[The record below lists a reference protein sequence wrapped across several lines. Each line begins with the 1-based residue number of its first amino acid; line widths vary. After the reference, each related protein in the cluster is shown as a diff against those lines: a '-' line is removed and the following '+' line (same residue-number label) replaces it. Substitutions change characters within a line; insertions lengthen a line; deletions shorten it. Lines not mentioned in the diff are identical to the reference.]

1 MREPLYP
8 HFHIYEIASRKSL
21 FTQRRG
27 ETVLKV
33 PEGSTTQLQG
43 QPKGCFSAHFGLRIQ
58 ATSTLRASLA
68 PFSDS
73 LSETVRK
80 VFRATLQPR
89 ILPLFGAQ
97 IGPERDFSALCRA
110 TLPPPP
116 RLFGQSRR
124 NCPKRGSSNPPS
136 VGLAIIPGKERA
148 EWCRCDV
155 S

>member
-43 QPKGCFSAHFGLRIQ
+43 QPKQCFSAHFGLRIQ

-73 LSETVRK
+73 LYEYFIDGTSGNRPSPKFEKK
-80 VFRATLQPR
+80 VVINSSFEGCAHPH
-89 ILPLFGAQ
+89 
-97 IGPERDFSALCRA
+97 
-110 TLPPPP
+110 
-116 RLFGQSRR
+116 
-124 NCPKRGSSNPPS
+124 RG
-136 VGLAIIPGKERA
+136 I
-148 EWCRCDV
+148 
-155 S
+155 

>member
-43 QPKGCFSAHFGLRIQ
+43 QPKQCFSAHFGLRIQ

-73 LSETVRK
+73 LGRGV
-80 VFRATLQPR
+80 L
-89 ILPLFGAQ
+89 
-97 IGPERDFSALCRA
+97 
-110 TLPPPP
+110 
-116 RLFGQSRR
+116 
-124 NCPKRGSSNPPS
+124 GSSLAGSCIERPPKAARTPS
-136 VGLAIIPGKERA
+136 LAPRA
-148 EWCRCDV
+148 ARAGTTC
-155 S
+155 SGGA